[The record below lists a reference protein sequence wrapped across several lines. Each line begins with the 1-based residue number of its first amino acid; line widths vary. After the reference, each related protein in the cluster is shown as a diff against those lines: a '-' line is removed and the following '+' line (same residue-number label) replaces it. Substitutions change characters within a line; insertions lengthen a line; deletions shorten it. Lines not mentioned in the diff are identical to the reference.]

1 MKATVSFLVCIIVG
15 CLIPA
20 IPLSVESSQR
30 IENMRLFRDAI
41 VQTDQL
47 ICNPPPGQ
55 SITPA
60 SRWNPPFARS
70 VTNVIVG
77 SYYFPVIIW
86 ETGTSWYRQSLFSF
100 WDDQFQIWNYPD
112 SFTTG
117 GGNDTGRGT
126 VVSDSHG
133 NLHFVWHQFGD
144 PDGYEIYYTRALL
157 DTSAGVIQYNVERP
171 ATKISSD
178 DGEED
183 IFPSMCINNDKI
195 CIVWNHGPVGGE
207 HAIYYSYDSNG
218 GVAYEHGTAMPASWL
233 VTTSAPD
240 LTNDDVWVA
249 LAFDST
255 GDGSLDLL
263 ALHYDASD
271 TSWNIELAAAAPTM
285 HPYCLP
291 GIAVDADGIP
301 HIVFQENLT
310 NTGGT
315 GGLSGW
321 DACGPAGTLYYTG
334 RIGGNWNIPLKLL
347 FPRFEPCNYI
357 TGYPSV
363 GITDDCVYFSVTQ
376 PESALIDTTPYLPF
390 NVYYA
395 CYNPYSDTLC
405 YGDKVNEDSFNCFW
419 PHIIYHVVYTI
430 EPSGAGI
437 AWGEGS
443 VSNPF
448 RAVYK
453 HVPLLCPTGIEEAER
468 EETIPK
474 FSLRCSPNP
483 FATST
488 TIHLA
493 GIGQRAERMEIQ
505 IYDLSGRLV
514 RNLSLPTAYS
524 LLPTG
529 VAWDGRDSAGR
540 RVAPGIYFVKLKYSN
555 RVYSRKVVRIE

>member
-1 MKATVSFLVCIIVG
+1 MKVTISLLVCIITACIVPF
-15 CLIPA
+15 I
-20 IPLSVESSQR
+20 LSSDECTQGV
-30 IENMRLFRDAI
+30 ENMKA
-41 VQTDQL
+41 L
-47 ICNPPPGQ
+47 IEGGRNFVPPVDDP
-55 SITPA
+55 PA
-60 SRWNPPFARS
+60 DTSVFPCDRWNPPPARS
-70 VTNVIVG
+70 ITYVVVG
-77 SYYFPVIIW
+77 SLYFPVLIF
-86 ETGTSWYRQSLFSF
+86 ETGSSRNNAGIFTY
-100 WDDQFQIWNYPD
+100 WDDQFQFWSFPD
-112 SFTTG
+112 SFTTA

-126 VVSDSHG
+126 VARDNHG
-133 NLHFVWHQFGD
+133 NLHFAWHQAGN
-144 PDGYEIYYTRALL
+144 PDGYEIYYTCALL
-157 DTSAGVIQYNVERP
+157 DTSAGTIQYNVERP
-171 ATKISSD
+171 AMRISAN

-183 IFPSMCINNDKI
+183 LFPSLCVGDDVV
-195 CIVWNHGPVGGE
+195 CNHGLYGEE
-207 HAIYYSYDSNG
+207 HAIHYCYNGQG

-233 VTTSAPD
+233 LTTSAADPA
-240 LTNDDVWVA
+240 TGDVWVA

-271 TSWNIELAAAAPTM
+271 TVWSIELAAAASTM

-334 RIGGNWNIPLKLL
+334 RIGGNWNTPLKLL

-395 CYNPYSDTLC
+395 CYNPYIDTLC

-419 PHIIYHVVYTI
+419 PHITYHVVYTI

-443 VSNPF
+443 ISNPL

-453 HVPLLCPTGIEEAER
+453 HVPLLCPTGVEEVER

-474 FSLRCSPNP
+474 FSLRCLPNP
-483 FATST
+483 FAIST
-488 TIHLA
+488 TIHIA
-493 GIGQRAERMEIQ
+493 GIGQRADRTELQ
-505 IYDLSGRLV
+505 IFDITGRRV
-514 RNLSLPTAYS
+514 RDFILYPSSFFLPTK
-524 LLPTG
+524 
-529 VAWDGRDSAGR
+529 VEWDGRNNAGQ
-540 RVAPGIYFVKLKYSN
+540 RVAPGVYFVQFGGGKKVLTRKLIMVK
-555 RVYSRKVVRIE
+555 